1 MSLAPTIETVQNY
14 IDGSF
19 SKPMS
24 GNHLQ
29 NREPATGR
37 VYGRVPDSDSSDV
50 DRAVESA
57 VRAFPGWASTSAA
70 KRSAILIEIALLL
83 EKNLERFAE
92 AESMDTGKPV
102 ALARTVDIPRA
113 VSNLRFFATAILH
126 TQSESYMTDNEAL
139 NITLR
144 QPRGVVGC
152 ISPWN
157 LPLYLFTWKIAPA
170 LVTGNTVV
178 GKPSELTPVT
188 AYLLTQLCA
197 EAGLPDGVLNVVH
210 GTGIQTGAAIVSH
223 PEVSTISFTGGT
235 KTGSEIGQ
243 TAAKRFKKVS
253 LELGGKNPTLVFGD
267 VDLDRIIPEILRSAF
282 SNQGQICLSGSRIL
296 VDKTLY
302 PTFVEKFVE
311 AATGLTVGDP
321 KDPRTNL
328 GALVSSAHRDKVLMH
343 IETAKKE
350 GATVLLGGSPPG
362 DLPTRCVDGYFVLPT
377 VITGAEP
384 ESSVMQQEVFG
395 PVVTVTPFAGEK
407 EAIRLANGTDYGLA
421 ASIWTRDL
429 GRAHRVAGEI
439 QSGIV
444 WINCWML
451 RDLRTPFGGMKQ
463 SGVGR
468 EGGFEAIRFFTETKN
483 VCIRME
489 PRGEESS

>member
-50 DRAVESA
+50 DGAVESA
-57 VRAFPGWASTSAA
+57 VRAFPGWASTPAA

-197 EAGLPDGVLNVVH
+197 
-210 GTGIQTGAAIVSH
+210 
-223 PEVSTISFTGGT
+223 
-235 KTGSEIGQ
+235 
-243 TAAKRFKKVS
+243 
-253 LELGGKNPTLVFGD
+253 
-267 VDLDRIIPEILRSAF
+267 
-282 SNQGQICLSGSRIL
+282 
-296 VDKTLY
+296 
-302 PTFVEKFVE
+302 
-311 AATGLTVGDP
+311 
-321 KDPRTNL
+321 
-328 GALVSSAHRDKVLMH
+328 
-343 IETAKKE
+343 
-350 GATVLLGGSPPG
+350 
-362 DLPTRCVDGYFVLPT
+362 
-377 VITGAEP
+377 
-384 ESSVMQQEVFG
+384 
-395 PVVTVTPFAGEK
+395 
-407 EAIRLANGTDYGLA
+407 
-421 ASIWTRDL
+421 
-429 GRAHRVAGEI
+429 
-439 QSGIV
+439 
-444 WINCWML
+444 
-451 RDLRTPFGGMKQ
+451 
-463 SGVGR
+463 
-468 EGGFEAIRFFTETKN
+468 
-483 VCIRME
+483 
-489 PRGEESS
+489 